1 MIDQVSLHK
10 GLVCLLQLSKNSIN
24 IQQTFLIINQS
35 FFLLQIIADR
45 VLRELTSGVINE
57 VYYR

>member
-10 GLVCLLQLSKNSIN
+10 VLVCLLQLSKNSIN

-35 FFLLQIIADR
+35 FFLLQIIVER
-45 VLRELTSGVINE
+45 VLCELSLGVINE